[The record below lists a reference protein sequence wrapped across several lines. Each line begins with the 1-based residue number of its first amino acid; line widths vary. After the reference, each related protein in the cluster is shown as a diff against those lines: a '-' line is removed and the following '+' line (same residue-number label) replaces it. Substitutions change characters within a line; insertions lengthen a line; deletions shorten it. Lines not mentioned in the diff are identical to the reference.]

1 MVHRS
6 GAALSTTTDDQH
18 AATSLS
24 AAAPLVGRCGELDVF
39 RLALDRARAGR
50 TQVLVVTGEPGIGKS
65 RLLTEFRHVGAEQ
78 GFRVLAGRGYPLYRR
93 SPHAPLLEAL
103 AEIDHPAVV
112 GAAGQPAPSGSA
124 AGAAPGPQHTDQA
137 SHAILARLV
146 GDGAAP
152 ASVLLLDDMHHAD
165 DDTTRL
171 IGGLV
176 RETPRLP
183 LVVVLA
189 YRQRQAPLRLHTL
202 LADSRTIRHLHL
214 GPISEDDAAAL
225 IGGGR
230 SRSTVRELYD
240 ASHGIPLYL
249 ESLARLGH
257 RPGQTTLA
265 DSPQLLNS
273 ANLRM
278 LSEVEQASTGARRLA
293 HAAAVAGAPFSADLL
308 AEVTGHD
315 ERHIVE
321 RLDELIALDLVR
333 PTRDGRHYGFR
344 HPLLCQALY
353 QDISPGQRIALHART
368 TEVLRRRGASA
379 TALAH
384 HLQHAARRGD
394 LVAVAVLER
403 AAATARR
410 VSLASSVAWLRAA
423 LRLLPAD
430 TDRRRRATLLVSLA
444 EALGLSG
451 QLEASREVMHEA
463 LELLPATPAD
473 PRARAMAFCVL
484 IERLLLRRAEA
495 DALLRAELSGLH
507 QRDGM
512 ARAILLFERASGEL
526 SAGEIDA
533 GRANA
538 VQVLCSSRRHRVRP
552 YQAAALGLLAMA
564 DAARGDL
571 PAAGRHLDRAAN
583 LLDAMLNGEFT
594 ASHRAAISVVWGEL
608 LLERWDNGLR
618 HLERALAS
626 AARAEQ
632 SLVLHP
638 LYLAKV
644 IALRSRGRLGEATD
658 VIREALALAQRS
670 GSGEQYAC
678 ALALQRWVGALTGDD
693 AGLPHAG
700 PAEAHLPG
708 VDQWKAMLA
717 RRMLA
722 DAYVVGNDPA
732 AATALVERAGGL
744 SLDRTEHCSRPVWAE
759 IMTRAALTL
768 GQLESAQAWA
778 DRAEETA
785 EPLGLPGRTG
795 LALLAR
801 AQVAAARGDAGAYHL
816 SEHAAATLNGAGL
829 VLDAA
834 RAVLVGGTVLAVEGQ
849 SEQAAAD
856 LKAAELA
863 FEEYGAVAYVKRAR
877 LERRRLAARV
887 SRRRQHVQQTGVAS
901 LTRRERQVAALVS
914 EGLTNRH
921 IAQRLFVTEKTVEMH
936 LANIFTKL
944 NVTSRVAVAR
954 FVAG

>member
-1 MVHRS
+1 MVHRF
-6 GAALSTTTDDQH
+6 GAALSTATDDH
-18 AATSLS
+18 AATSLGP
-24 AAAPLVGRCGELDVF
+24 AGPLVGRCGELDVF

-50 TQVLVVTGEPGIGKS
+50 TQILVVTGDPGIGKS
-65 RLLTEFRHVGAEQ
+65 RLLAEFRHVGTEQ
-78 GFRVLAGRGYPLYRR
+78 GLRVLAGRGYPLYRR
-93 SPHAPLLEAL
+93 SSYAPLLEAL
-103 AEIDHPAVV
+103 ADID
-112 GAAGQPAPSGSA
+112 QPAEASTAGLPTPFGSVTDI
-124 AGAAPGPQHTDQA
+124 GSLPHHPDQA
-137 SHAILARLV
+137 SQAVLARLV
-146 GDGAAP
+146 GAP
-152 ASVLLLDDMHHAD
+152 ATPTSLLLLDDIHHAD

-202 LADSRTIRHLHL
+202 LADSRTIRNLQL

-225 IGGGR
+225 IGRGR

-257 RPGQTTLA
+257 HPGQTTVA
-265 DSPQLLNS
+265 GCPQLLNS
-273 ANLRM
+273 TNLR
-278 LSEVEQASTGARRLA
+278 LLGEVEQASRAARQLA

-315 ERHIVE
+315 EQDVVE
-321 RLDELIALDLVR
+321 RLDELTALDLVR
-333 PTRDGRHYGFR
+333 PTRDGRRYGFR

-353 QDISPGQRIALHART
+353 QDISPGQRIALHAQT
-368 TEVLRRRGASA
+368 MAVLRRRGASA

-384 HLQHAARRGD
+384 HLQHAAPRGD
-394 LVAVAVLER
+394 LAAVAVLER

-423 LRLLPAD
+423 LRILPAD

-444 EALGLSG
+444 EALGLNG

-473 PRARAMAFCVL
+473 RRARAMAFCVL
-484 IERLLLRRAEA
+484 IERLLLHREEA
-495 DALLRAELSGLH
+495 DALLRAELSSPH
-507 QRDGM
+507 QQDGM

-526 SAGEIDA
+526 AAGEIDA

-538 VQVLCSSRRHRVRP
+538 VQVLRRSQRHRVRP

-571 PAAGRHLDRAAN
+571 PAAGRHLDEAAN

-594 ASHRAAISVVWGEL
+594 ASHQAAISVVWGEV

-618 HLERALAS
+618 HLERTLAS
-626 AARAEQ
+626 ATRAEQ

-658 VIREALALAQRS
+658 ATREALALAQRS
-670 GSGEQYAC
+670 GSGLLLAC
-678 ALALQRWVGALTGDD
+678 ALAMQRWIGALTGDD
-693 AGLPHAG
+693 GGLAHVG

-708 VDQWKAMLA
+708 IDQWKSMLA

-759 IMTRAALTL
+759 IMTRAALAL

-785 EPLGLPGRTG
+785 EPLGLSGRTG

-801 AQVAAARGDAGAYHL
+801 AQVAAARGNADAYPL
-816 SEHAAATLNGAGL
+816 SERAAATLNDAGL

-849 SEQAAAD
+849 FERAAAD

-863 FEEYGAVAYVKRAR
+863 FRECGDVTYLKQAR

-887 SRRRQHVQQTGVAS
+887 PRRRHHLQQAGVAS
-901 LTRRERQVAALVS
+901 LTRRERQVATLVS

-936 LANIFTKL
+936 LAHIFTKL
-944 NVTSRVAVAR
+944 NVTSRVAVALC
-954 FVAG
+954 VAD